1 MITLL
6 PDDPQAAA
14 DVVALR
20 NALARTIA
28 ERDTWRRNYLE
39 LAARVERLT
48 GRLVEVAQL
57 RAQA

>member
-20 NALARTIA
+20 NALARTVA
-28 ERDTWRRNYLE
+28 ERDAWRGQYLE
-39 LAARVERLT
+39 LKARVQRLIA
-48 GRLVEVAQL
+48 VEAEIAAL

>member
-28 ERDTWRRNYLE
+28 ERNAWRGQYLE
-39 LAARVERLT
+39 LKARVQRLIA
-48 GRLVEVAQL
+48 VEAEIAAL